1 MNNEALTRYV
11 ASFVDEL
18 VQVGVT
24 EAIVSPGSRST
35 PMAILMA
42 EHPDMNVTINIDER
56 SSAFYALGVAK
67 ATKKPVA
74 ILCTSG
80 TAAANYFPAIVEA
93 YYSRVP
99 LIVLTADRPH
109 ELRDIGAPQAI
120 DQNQLYG
127 NHAKWFVEMAL
138 PENSE
143 QMLAYVRTM
152 AGRAAGTAQSAPA
165 GPVHLNF
172 PFREPLVPNL
182 NLDHLWG
189 TSKMAKKNV
198 NVVVGKPTM
207 DEVQA
212 QLISDIVSEKLK
224 GIIVCGSHNHPEF
237 GNAVANLAETLQFP
251 ILADPLSQLRSGTH
265 PKSYILDGY
274 DAFLRNEE
282 FREAFSPDII
292 IRFGA
297 MPVSKSLLQY
307 IQKQK
312 STPQIVVDGD
322 GGWRDPTLSAT
333 DMVYC
338 DEIEFCQAITNRI
351 QKRSD
356 NGWIS
361 SWIKINEIVKENIN
375 AVHQEETLFEG
386 KVFTE
391 LQEILPNGSTLFVGN
406 SMPIRDL
413 DTFFTNNEKSIHA
426 LGNRG
431 ANGID
436 GLVSTAMGISSQNEH
451 TVLVIGDLS
460 FYHDLNGL
468 LAAKHHHLNS
478 TIVLINN
485 DGGGIF
491 SFLPQSQEEKHFE
504 TLFGTPIG
512 LDYEH
517 AVKMYGGKFTSVEN
531 WAEFRKAISDSLN
544 GKGLHV
550 VEVKTDRQENVMI
563 HRKMWNNVSQ
573 EIKNLLKKE
582 Q

>member
-1 MNNEALTRYV
+1 MNNYNLTRYV

-18 VQVGVT
+18 VRVGVT
-24 EAIVSPGSRST
+24 EAVVSPGSRST

-42 EHPDMNVTINIDER
+42 EHPRMNVTINIDER

-109 ELRDIGAPQAI
+109 ELRDVGAPQAI

-127 NHAKWFVEMAL
+127 NHAKWFVEMAI
-138 PENSE
+138 PDESE
-143 QMLAYVRTM
+143 QMLSYVRTM
-152 AGRAAGTAQSAPA
+152 AGRAAGTALTAPS

-182 NLDHLWG
+182 ELENLWG
-189 TSKMAKKNV
+189 TTEKQGRNV
-198 NVVVGKPTM
+198 NVLVGKPVM
-207 DEVQA
+207 NELQA
-212 QLISDIVSEKLK
+212 NLLSEIISGKK
-224 GIIVCGSHNHPEF
+224 NGIIVCGSHYDSEF
-237 GNAVANLAETLQFP
+237 GYEVTSLAETLKFP
-251 ILADPLSQLRSGTH
+251 ILADPLSQLRSGEH
-265 PKSYILDGY
+265 PMTYIIDGY

-282 FREAFSPDII
+282 FRHVFSPDII

-297 MPVSKSLLQY
+297 MPVSKALLQY
-307 IQKQK
+307 IQSNKDTLQL
-312 STPQIVVDGD
+312 IVDGD

-338 DEIEFCQAITNRI
+338 DEKEFCQMLTRRI
-351 QKRSD
+351 EKRTE
-356 NGWIS
+356 S
-361 SWIKINEIVKENIN
+361 SWANSWIRINDIVKGHVNV
-375 AVHQEETLFEG
+375 VHNEEMLFEG

-391 LQEILPNGSTLFVGN
+391 LQKILPAESTLFVGN

-413 DTFFTNNEKSIHA
+413 DTFFTNNEKSIRVLA
-426 LGNRG
+426 NRG

-436 GLVSTAMGISSQNEH
+436 GLVSTAMGISAQNEH

-468 LAAKHHHLNS
+468 LAAKHHQLNI

-491 SFLPQSQEEKHFE
+491 SFLPQSKEEKHFE

-512 LDYEH
+512 LDYEYV
-517 AVKMYGGKFTSVEN
+517 VKMYGGHFTSVDN
-531 WAEFRKAISDSLN
+531 WTEFREAISTSFN

-550 VEVKTDRQENVMI
+550 VEVKTDRKENVNI

-573 EIKNLLKKE
+573 EIKSTLMKE

>member
-109 ELRDIGAPQAI
+109 ELRDVGAPQAI

-138 PENSE
+138 PEDSE

-172 PFREPLVPNL
+172 PFREPLIPNL
-182 NLDHLWG
+182 GLDHLWG

-207 DEVQA
+207 DEEQA
-212 QLISDIVSEKLK
+212 QLISDVVSEKLK
-224 GIIVCGSHNHPEF
+224 GIIVCGSHGNSEF
-237 GNAVANLAETLQFP
+237 GHDVANLAETLQFP

-282 FREAFSPDII
+282 FREAYKPDII

-312 STPQIVVDGD
+312 NTPQIVVDGD

-338 DEIEFCQAITNRI
+338 DEIEFCQAITKRI

-413 DTFFTNNEKSIHA
+413 DTFFINNEKLIHA

-504 TLFGTPIG
+504 KLFGTPIG

-517 AVKMYGGKFTSVEN
+517 VVKMYGGKFTSVEN
-531 WAEFRKAISDSLN
+531 WAEFRKAISTSLN